1 MTNDYLIKV
10 FFRKYLPVS
19 IFCVAMATIAMT
31 IDSVLTGILVGGDAL
46 AAMNVSSPVYLIITL
61 VGGILSSGSGVLAAN
76 YVGSNDKDKVNT
88 VFSINCICNL
98 IFGGLMILLFCLKA
112 PDLAYF
118 LGARDAGVK
127 KMAAAYIYGLSIGG
141 LPMLFNATL
150 SRFSRMF
157 YDAKILSVSM
167 GIMSLSDIVLD
178 VLFAGVFKMGM
189 FGMALASSMSYI
201 LSVIC
206 MLVMMSRQRSDLK
219 LCRPKHFLKELKSIV
234 VMGCPDALNSG
245 CSVVS
250 SVFVNNL
257 LVTLGGTAALSART
271 VQSGITSMTTSVV
284 MGVGFTLAPFIGILW
299 GERDGNA
306 IEKALRRG
314 LWLGLRICL
323 VMCVIVCIAA
333 NPLCRLFGV
342 QDEATIGMSV
352 AAVRYAVA
360 GGVFGSVNC
369 LFLYYYQSIGKIWI
383 SNMITAARS
392 CIYVVLFILLTQNI
406 LGVMSVWIS
415 SLIAEGFTLATIILM
430 VWLMSRK
437 FPRGMRSYLFLPPE
451 FQTKNPVY
459 EVSIRNDLDVVIT
472 LSNKIHAFCLEHK
485 VEPRKAYYA
494 ALCIEEMAA
503 NVVQYGF
510 QKDRQH
516 FLDIRIMIE
525 KDNIFFR
532 MRDDGV
538 RFNPFEYI
546 EMRKIDEEDR
556 YLFNNIGIRMV
567 KRLAIEMDYR
577 YSVGMNYLF
586 VTI

>member
-1 MTNDYLIKV
+1 
-10 FFRKYLPVS
+10 
-19 IFCVAMATIAMT
+19 
-31 IDSVLTGILVGGDAL
+31 
-46 AAMNVSSPVYLIITL
+46 
-61 VGGILSSGSGVLAAN
+61 
-76 YVGSNDKDKVNT
+76 DKVNT

-98 IFGGLMILLFCLKA
+98 IFGGLLILLFCLKA

-118 LGARDAGVK
+118 LGARDTGVK
-127 KMAAAYIYGLSIGG
+127 KMASAYIYGLSIGG

-201 LSVIC
+201 LSVMC

-219 LCRPKHFLKELKSIV
+219 LCRPKNFFRELKSIV

-360 GGVFGSVNC
+360 GGIFGSVNC

-392 CIYVVLFILLTQNI
+392 CIYVVLFIFLTQNI
-406 LGVMSVWIS
+406 LGVTAVWIS
-415 SLIAEGFTLATIILM
+415 SLIAEGFTMMTLILM

-472 LSNKIHAFCLEHK
+472 LSGKIHAFCLEHN